1 MSEKQLE
8 SIYNM
13 PRIQAMIDKDLK
25 EYGYLRRTTLKC
37 LGSLNII
44 LDKNFKAKVAKQSL
58 YMKGDKMSFKEV
70 REKSGMNKTEF
81 AKYFEI
87 PYRTV
92 QNWELETRKCPDYL
106 LKLIKYKLE
115 REHNDY

>member
-25 EYGYLRRTTLKC
+25 EYGYLRRATLKF

-44 LDKNFKAKVAKQSL
+44 LDKNFKAKVAK
-58 YMKGDKMSFKEV
+58 
-70 REKSGMNKTEF
+70 
-81 AKYFEI
+81 
-87 PYRTV
+87 
-92 QNWELETRKCPDYL
+92 
-106 LKLIKYKLE
+106 
-115 REHNDY
+115 